1 MDMVITSPDA
11 AAWSLHET
19 WRAKLLEAESRY
31 TQDRNDK
38 TKAEYLQVLR
48 TFKDLVVYGVIPKD

>member
-1 MDMVITSPDA
+1 MVISFPDG
-11 AAWSLHET
+11 AAWRLHET
-19 WRAKLLEAESRY
+19 WRMKLFEAERRY

-48 TFKDLVVYGVIPKD
+48 IFKDLVVYGIVPRD